1 MDPLI
6 NFNTIENVSL
16 TKENMD
22 DVLMETSSQIKCS
35 WVR

>member
-16 TKENMD
+16 TKENVD
-22 DVLMETSSQIKCS
+22 DVLMETSPQIKSS

>member
-22 DVLMETSSQIKCS
+22 DVLMETSSQIKSS